1 MHGTVAY
8 LCSVLDQHP
17 SAESARPNPKQAAIL
32 EAATRVFLDNGF
44 RGTSMDTI
52 ARAANV
58 AKQTVYQH
66 FVGKERLF
74 AEVVR
79 RAVDAVAAPVAAEI
93 EQLGSGS
100 DLATDLTELAV
111 RHLDSVLQPRV
122 LALRRLVIAEAS
134 RFPELGQAFFE
145 QGPGRTMNGL
155 AARFA
160 ELAREGRLRVADP
173 STAAAEFNWLVMAA
187 PINEAMLLGRTSFPA
202 AELASIA
209 DRAVTTFIR
218 AYGSGGANS
227 RI

>member
-1 MHGTVAY
+1 M
-8 LCSVLDQHP
+8 LDQPP
-17 SAESARPNPKQAAIL
+17 SAAESERPSRKQAAIL

-66 FVGKERLF
+66 FVDKERLF

-79 RAVDAVAAPVAAEI
+79 GAVNAVSDPVSAEI
-93 EQLGSGS
+93 KQLGSGD
-100 DLATDLTELAV
+100 DLAADLTKLAV
-111 RHLDSVLQPRV
+111 RQLGAVLQPRV
-122 LALRRLVIAEAS
+122 LALRRLVIAEAC
-134 RFPELGQAFFE
+134 RFPELGQAFFD

-160 ELAREGRLRVADP
+160 ELSREGQLRIDDS

-187 PINEAMLLGRTSFPA
+187 PINEAMLLGRTTFPA
-202 AELASIA
+202 ADLAIIA
-209 DRAVTTFIR
+209 DRAVATFMR
-218 AYGSGGANS
+218 ANGPRPQA
-227 RI
+227 